1 MHILEQENLYRQEV
15 DCLPLVDLGGNGRC
29 LEGMEFFLGEGECSK
44 IDSGDGCTT
53 KNILKKLELC
63 TLNVWIVCESYLIK
77 VVKNAWKITSVS
89 DQKPR
94 KEPQTTPKESRRE
107 DNWARK
113 GSSQQPAEHDLVFG
127 QEKMLFKRI
136 VAE

>member
-1 MHILEQENLYRQEV
+1 M
-15 DCLPLVDLGGNGRC
+15 
-29 LEGMEFFLGEGECSK
+29 
-44 IDSGDGCTT
+44 
-53 KNILKKLELC
+53 
-63 TLNVWIVCESYLIK
+63 YLIK

-113 GSSQQPAEHDLVFG
+113 GSSQQPAEHDLVFR
-127 QEKMLFKRI
+127 QEKCYLKGLWQSNMDRKLSIQGQGQKPHYKTGLMRSLPP
-136 VAE
+136 